1 MTIDTTSV
9 WTGFSRSMHRY
20 LLRRVKN
27 RHDADDLLQEIFIKI
42 HLKLPTLTRQES
54 LPAWVWQLTRHTLL
68 DHYKKHRPAHSPVD
82 QAEYLPTESM
92 PQDFNQAMAECIRP
106 FIDLLPPAQR
116 EALKLADLEM
126 LSQKKLAEQWG
137 ISHSGAKSRVQRA
150 RGDLQDLFLQCCAIE
165 ADGYGNITSVEC
177 LERMC

>member
-1 MTIDTTSV
+1 
-9 WTGFSRSMHRY
+9 MHRY